1 MLELYRSAES
11 SLADEVEEQLEEM
24 VAAYRT
30 EVVADSDSV
39 SFSDELPAIRDG
51 EEVVTG
57 EENLLEYLD
66 ELRDLL
72 DEWDR
77 FGSDACYIEEDGSIC

>member
-1 MLELYRSAES
+1 M
-11 SLADEVEEQLEEM
+11 
-24 VAAYRT
+24 T
-30 EVVADSDSV
+30 I
-39 SFSDELPAIRDG
+39 PAIRDG

-57 EENLLEYLD
+57 EENLIRYLD

-77 FGSDACYIEEDGSIC
+77 FGSDACYIAEDGSIC